1 MIKISGILANQ
12 TFPEAKPDQ
21 YFVSMYSVSTGEGG
35 SEVNFSTFAACIFE
49 LSNVP
54 DEKTARLM

>member
-1 MIKISGILANQ
+1 
-12 TFPEAKPDQ
+12 
-21 YFVSMYSVSTGEGG
+21 MYSVSTGEGG
-35 SEVNFSTFAACIFE
+35 SEVSFFTFAACILE